1 MAQPGESFPQQ
12 FALGILNLAQQ
23 RKIKQAELE
32 DMRSARAAS
41 NFLAQ
46 EHIDLAERA
55 QSLAE
60 FNSGVAAK
68 DRETQAEIQ
77 KAAALARIKIETDKI
92 AREREGVVVQNLS
105 NFART
110 GSAFIPSYARDKIP
124 ELTSSNSSEF
134 GIATV
139 EIPGLGTL
147 IQKISDPHMK
157 LELEKTQAEIGR
169 FQQQKALDAEKT
181 KLTAEKSET
190 ERQKRNTISGRI
202 GGQAL
207 QTVNQGLADM
217 TQSAQRMAFTLSLSG
232 SAEDREKAKR
242 IALDPAEAF
251 KGNEGQLSLYNNF
264 RLVQQAV
271 AEDIARGIDVKSVKT
286 DLQATDAAG
295 VTQAIMWQPP
305 EKVQGKFAGRAAGGS
320 TAYKVLLSNNKV
332 VEVDRETY
340 NSLSPGD
347 AFNPSAPSGTPSAA
361 PSGPASTGGPSPGLS
376 ANPPPKVSPER
387 AKAITAEFARLKAI
401 YVNTRDP
408 ALYEKLAALANELGS

>member
-46 EHIDLAERA
+46 EHIDLAERS

-147 IQKISDPHMK
+147 IQRISDPHMK
-157 LELEKTQAEIGR
+157 AELEKTQAEIGR

-181 KLTAEKSET
+181 KLTAEKAET
-190 ERQKRNTISGRI
+190 ERQQRGTLAGRI
-202 GGQAL
+202 GGP
-207 QTVNQGLADM
+207 TINVINQGLADM
-217 TQSAQRMAFTLSLSG
+217 TQRAQRLAFTLSLG
-232 SAEDREKAKR
+232 SPADQAMAKR
-242 IALDPAEAF
+242 ISLDPSEAF
-251 KGNEGQLSLYNNF
+251 KDNPADFKLYNQF
-264 RLVQQAV
+264 RLTQQAIADDV
-271 AEDIARGIDVKSVKT
+271 ARGIDVKSVKT
-286 DLQATDAAG
+286 DIKAADAAG
-295 VTQAIMWQPP
+295 VTEAVLWQPP
-305 EKVQGKFAGRAAGGS
+305 EIVQGKFAGRAKGGE
-320 TAYKVLLSNNKV
+320 TAYKVLLNTGRV
-332 VEVDRETY
+332 VEVDREVYRTI
-340 NSLSPGD
+340 NTGEAFREGSPTGK
-347 AFNPSAPSGTPSAA
+347 PSATP
-361 PSGPASTGGPSPGLS
+361 PGPVNVGGPSPDVS